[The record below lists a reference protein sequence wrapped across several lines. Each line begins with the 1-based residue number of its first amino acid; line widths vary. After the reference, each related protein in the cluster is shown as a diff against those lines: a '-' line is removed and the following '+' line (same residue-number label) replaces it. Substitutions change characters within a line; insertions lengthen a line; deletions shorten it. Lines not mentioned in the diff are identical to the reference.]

1 MKVFLRAATTTIA
14 LATTALLTIPAVA
27 QQQQQQ
33 NDGVD
38 GFGHAIKAKPE
49 YHQPARNEAAYSDAL
64 KRIPDAKEKADPWGA
79 VREKPPSK

>member
-1 MKVFLRAATTTIA
+1 MKVLLRAATTTIA
-14 LATTALLTIPAVA
+14 LATTALLTTPAVA
-27 QQQQQQ
+27 QQQQ